1 MAALENAQ
9 NSVLPV
15 FGGVELVCDP
25 KKRREIED
33 I

>member
-1 MAALENAQ
+1 VVDVENAR
-9 NSVLPV
+9 NSVLPLYV
-15 FGGVELVCDP
+15 GVELVCDP

>member
-1 MAALENAQ
+1 VAAIENAQ
-9 NSVLPV
+9 NSVLLV
-15 FGGVELVCDP
+15 YGGVELVCDP